1 MYAAA
6 HRVASER
13 GEEGINAY
21 LHLHGAAFA
30 WPDDPW
36 RLPETAPGDQVWAQI
51 AVPPGGNRVR
61 SYLDVLAPDDIS
73 PGEVDLALTGLWLD
87 LVADELGPAGRR
99 LPNPV
104 VIQRGRVVLRFG
116 VDLPDV
122 SGRSL
127 ELVALRERVNEAV
140 VWKTGR

>member
-1 MYAAA
+1 M
-6 HRVASER
+6 
-13 GEEGINAY
+13 
-21 LHLHGAAFA
+21 
-30 WPDDPW
+30 
-36 RLPETAPGDQVWAQI
+36 WAQI